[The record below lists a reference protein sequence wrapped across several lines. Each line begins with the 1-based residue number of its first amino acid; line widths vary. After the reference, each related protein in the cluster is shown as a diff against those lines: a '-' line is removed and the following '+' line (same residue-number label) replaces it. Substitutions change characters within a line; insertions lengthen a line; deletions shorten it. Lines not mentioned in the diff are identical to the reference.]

1 MINSGHFITLVE
13 SVDFDIQRVNS
24 TKKIVFLGEWL
35 FLARLTIFERVWIQS
50 MTISLVEDIISIFS
64 DEFYERIDNKSY
76 VEKWSI
82 KYFDIILWIKQYS
95 H

>member
-1 MINSGHFITLVE
+1 
-13 SVDFDIQRVNS
+13 
-24 TKKIVFLGEWL
+24 
-35 FLARLTIFERVWIQS
+35 